1 MTFTSS
7 KNIEDR
13 LLDISKLE
21 DMNPESIYKFYKM
34 KTMLDYFESKD
45 KNKKLSQKSICENT
59 GISRSTLYR
68 TRVDLGMNSL
78 NRYDI
83 PVTTEAQR
91 KKDKIRRDV
100 TKLYDS
106 KSIDINE
113 RDSLRKQI
121 SDNNLEN
128 VISRIREM
136 KSTITEATSVIKD
149 PKNKSA
155 GHLDDEVTVEQA
167 ETKLP
172 ASNRLQKMM
181 MDASAA
187 QTTKAS
193 KVPRG
198 PSTQEIQQPTADEI
212 IDKYT

>member
-1 MTFTSS
+1 MTSTST

-21 DMNPESIYKFYKM
+21 DMNPESIRKLYKM
-34 KTMLDYFESKD
+34 KTMLDYFEAKD
-45 KNKKLSQKSICENT
+45 KNKKLSQKSICENM

-68 TRVDLGMNSL
+68 TRVDLGMSKL
-78 NRYDI
+78 NRYEI

-121 SDNNLEN
+121 NDNNLEN
-128 VISRIREM
+128 VISRIRELKSSM
-136 KSTITEATSVIKD
+136 KTLMFQ
-149 PKNKSA
+149 
-155 GHLDDEVTVEQA
+155 G
-167 ETKLP
+167 
-172 ASNRLQKMM
+172 
-181 MDASAA
+181 
-187 QTTKAS
+187 S
-193 KVPRG
+193 K
-198 PSTQEIQQPTADEI
+198 E
-212 IDKYT
+212 

>member
-1 MTFTSS
+1 MTSTST

-21 DMNPESIYKFYKM
+21 DMNPESIRKLYKM
-34 KTMLDYFESKD
+34 KTMLDYFEAKD
-45 KNKKLSQKSICENT
+45 KNKKLSQKSICENI

-68 TRVDLGMNSL
+68 TRVDLGMSNL
-78 NRYDI
+78 NRYEI

-121 SDNNLEN
+121 NDNNLEN
-128 VISRIREM
+128 VVSRIREL
-136 KSTITEATSVIKD
+136 KST
-149 PKNKSA
+149 
-155 GHLDDEVTVEQA
+155 
-167 ETKLP
+167 
-172 ASNRLQKMM
+172 
-181 MDASAA
+181 
-187 QTTKAS
+187 
-193 KVPRG
+193 
-198 PSTQEIQQPTADEI
+198 
-212 IDKYT
+212 